1 MGRGSRPTVR
11 WAKDRQRK
19 KKDRDRRKVEAA
31 APPPTR
37 GSRAKKST

>member
-31 APPPTR
+31 APPTTR
-37 GSRAKKST
+37 GRAKKSS

>member
-1 MGRGSRPTVR
+1 MGRGSRPTIR

-31 APPPTR
+31 APPTR
-37 GSRAKKST
+37 GRARKSS

>member
-1 MGRGSRPTVR
+1 MGRGSRPVIR

-19 KKDRDRRKVEAA
+19 KKDRERRKVEAA
-31 APPPTR
+31 APPTR

>member
-31 APPPTR
+31 APPTR
-37 GSRAKKST
+37 ASRAKKSS